1 MKWRFDCE
9 VQMNGAAFVS
19 SMILAVI
26 FTTATVQASPV
37 AYQKEAITE
46 NNLPVFYPQLK
57 QQMNYQSSWL
67 AGKYTDFALW
77 RVVNDG

>member
-1 MKWRFDCE
+1 
-9 VQMNGAAFVS
+9 MNGAAFVS

-77 RVVNDG
+77 RSCQRRMKS

>member
-1 MKWRFDCE
+1 
-9 VQMNGAAFVS
+9 MNGAAFVS

-77 RVVNDG
+77 RSC

>member
-1 MKWRFDCE
+1 MRGSNEWSCVRQFDDIGRNIYYSNSTGEPC
-9 VQMNGAAFVS
+9 G
-19 SMILAVI
+19 I
-26 FTTATVQASPV
+26 P
-37 AYQKEAITE
+37 KEAITE

-77 RVVNDG
+77 RSC